1 MSRRHCGKKVGEGRG
16 KGYVPYKSKND
27 QDIPK
32 CIIIRNFSHDFT
44 HCPAHHCVHMI
55 PVGNL

>member
-16 KGYVPYKSKND
+16 KRYVSYKSKYD

-32 CIIIRNFSHDFT
+32 CIIIRNF
-44 HCPAHHCVHMI
+44 HMTSLI
-55 PVGNL
+55 VLPTIVYT